1 MRDRQSKIVNLCYI
15 KLDDRE
21 EVMTQYDKKLQAPV
35 PLAKRR
41 PNVEIEIV
49 ELDDVEEKKGRDE
62 GDGLESDRVLHSPT
76 FLPAKGLRSRRPVR
90 RLTFWFREF
99 EVIWREVIG
108 DCLLLEGEDNSR
120 VSSSHTSNCNRAL
133 LIVLII
139 SYYLLGCCATLEY
152 AMGDGYTKTAI
163 ILNSL
168 DPVTRNTVMA
178 KYQIEYGNI
187 DNGDF
192 KNLPSILFQLLRML
206 IALREK
212 VGW

>member
-1 MRDRQSKIVNLCYI
+1 MGVQHKLGDLWEPGWVIVRGPTSRHPVTAVIMRDRQSKIVNLCYI

-90 RLTFWFREF
+90 RLTF
-99 EVIWREVIG
+99 G
-108 DCLLLEGEDNSR
+108 LENSKSYGE
-120 VSSSHTSNCNRAL
+120 
-133 LIVLII
+133 
-139 SYYLLGCCATLEY
+139 
-152 AMGDGYTKTAI
+152 K
-163 ILNSL
+163 
-168 DPVTRNTVMA
+168 
-178 KYQIEYGNI
+178 
-187 DNGDF
+187 
-192 KNLPSILFQLLRML
+192 
-206 IALREK
+206 
-212 VGW
+212 